1 MAVPKKRTSLSKKRI
16 RKNIWKRKGYWAAR
30 KAFSLAKSLFTGNSK
45 GFCGS
50 KEKSTRKPKGFGTS
64 KEKYTRNPKGFGTSK
79 EKYTGNAKFYTRKK
93 NNQVLEES
101 ESI

>member
-30 KAFSLAKSLFTGNSK
+30 KALSLAKSLFTGNTK
-45 GFCGS
+45 FGTTKKK
-50 KEKSTRKPKGFGTS
+50 KEPSLGFGT
-64 KEKYTRNPKGFGTSK
+64 T
-79 EKYTGNAKFYTRKK
+79 KK
-93 NNQVLEES
+93 KNQVLEES